1 MMTGGIFLYPPTES
15 YPSGKLR
22 LVYECNPVS
31 FIIEQAG
38 GKAFDGHRRIMS
50 VVPEVPASAVTFL
63 LRIPGNGST
72 ARGNA
77 YLRLIQPYLPALL
90 F

>member
-1 MMTGGIFLYPPTES
+1 MYIGSLVSDVHRNMMTGGIFLYPPSES

-38 GKAFDGHRRIMS
+38 GKAFDGKKRILS
-50 VVPEVPASAVTFL
+50 VVPESLHQRSPFYC
-63 LRIPGNGST
+63 GSSEMT
-72 ARGNA
+72 AKLGEM
-77 YLRLIQPYLPALL
+77 LV
-90 F
+90 